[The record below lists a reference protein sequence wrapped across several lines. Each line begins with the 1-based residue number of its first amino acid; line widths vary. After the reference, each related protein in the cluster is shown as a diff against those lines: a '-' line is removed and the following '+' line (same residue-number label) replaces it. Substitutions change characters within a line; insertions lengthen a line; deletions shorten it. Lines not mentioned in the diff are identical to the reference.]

1 MRAGLLRDLVQFQKE
16 FREPND
22 IGGVEVT
29 WKDTIQLRGELRQAR
44 GREVLQAGRLEASNL
59 AVLTVRNDKDLGS
72 QIETGWRAVIR
83 GENWQIENRLR
94 GPGRGDRLELVVQ
107 RGTAQ

>member
-1 MRAGLLRDLVQFQKE
+1 MRAGLLRDIVQFQKE
-16 FREPND
+16 HREPND
-22 IGGVEVT
+22 IGGSTVT
-29 WKDTIQLRGELRQAR
+29 WKDTIQLRGNLRQMN
-44 GREVLQAGRLEASNL
+44 GREVMQAGRLEASNM
-59 AVLTVRNDKDLGS
+59 AILTVRNDKDLAS

-83 GENWQIENRLR
+83 NENWQIENRLR